1 MKVNH
6 RWLGDVMQTEKCN
19 KMPIKVEN
27 LVYSNEFVHNALWH
41 WATIFFV
48 SCHCDLREAALMQIS
63 ATSLVSSPAPSQ
75 SASYAFSWG
84 PCSLILQGTMV
95 TNSRYCSPLFFAPE
109 SSGTITVRN
118 VENVKKIEITP
129 EISAFLPKINVPKK
143 WGKCAKTLII
153 MWLFWHIYNASY
165 TSKCRQWR
173 NQVRTFKW
181 LDETILGWFWPRL
194 PPLRGWRPHE
204 LHGEVL
210 WAS

>member
-1 MKVNH
+1 MLTVRCKKI
-6 RWLGDVMQTEKCN
+6 G
-19 KMPIKVEN
+19 IKVEN
-27 LVYSNEFVHNALWH
+27 FVLPKQSENVHNALTH
-41 WATIFFV
+41 WATIIFFAQYYY
-48 SCHCDLREAALMQIS
+48 SCHCQAVLMQIS
-63 ATSLVSSPAPSQ
+63 ASGLVSFKPASQ

-173 NQVRTFKW
+173 NQVRIFKW
-181 LDETILGWFWPRL
+181 LDETIFDWFWPRL